1 MGGGLA
7 QQLSMFG
14 SGAVLTRAPAFSS
27 ALPHAAARWRERGGL
42 LVVPRRE
49 DAARALLD
57 EAGGGRA
64 VLGREAVTFAGL
76 RGRVAAAAGVP
87 EPAPP
92 AAIEV
97 RLALREVLDAADL
110 SAFGDSARAPGFLAA
125 IERALAEL
133 REARV
138 PPARAAEA
146 AATPVAAAVA
156 AIHAAAAETVPL
168 PSDALWAV
176 ADAADGVGSFP
187 PVTVSGFDDLVP
199 GQWALL
205 HALARTT
212 PVEVVMPFD
221 AARPAFEARRDRQAR
236 WEREAGAVER
246 AGGAA
251 AAGPPALAARLFE
264 DGPPA
269 AAAPPV
275 RLVAAAGTRG
285 MLRAALDEAL
295 AAIDGGVAPSQVA
308 LVVPRL
314 AEVRDDLERLLDDWG
329 VPARLTSRV
338 RALEAPLAL
347 ALTHLLRLGELAPD
361 APGALDHL
369 LGWLRTP
376 YSGADPAQV
385 DLFEAGA
392 RRGGIATRGELMSRW
407 EGLAIG
413 PARRLVA
420 AARLG
425 PRAQLAA
432 MVDAG
437 WQALRRAGAAD
448 ALPARADLRDRGA
461 LAALGGLAAAVSDAG
476 EGEDDAAPARPRGP
490 LPPGVVGELIADLTF
505 LAREEAPGGLDVHD
519 LASVRG
525 SRYEVVVIAG
535 LDGDGTPARPAPDP
549 LLAAMRE
556 GLADVL
562 PARAPGTSESRL
574 RFVHAADAARS
585 RLVLVRRAVDDEGRE
600 LAPSPYWLEAC
611 RVAGRPFDELDRAP
625 GARGEVPDAAAAAR
639 SERDALRAM
648 ALDGEVAPGLLA
660 EAAARRLRPVGLG
673 PDAFRDRAR
682 LRVTELEA
690 FLRCPYGWFR
700 DSYLSPAEMEDLID
714 PRFEGNLAHA
724 ALQRTYERMRDEGA
738 GPCVAATLDR
748 YRAALEAA
756 LPEVVAAER
765 PAGAGAAYEALEE
778 RLRRHLRAMLG
789 REAALA
795 SALVPQR
802 FEHGMASARLAAPVA
817 PGVEVTGTVN
827 RLDVSRD
834 GRAALVVDYKRSGA
848 DFAAASDDVMKRL
861 QLPLY
866 GILAEEA
873 IGAEPAGGLYMGILS
888 PRITGA
894 VRDDVAGAPVAARVS
909 RDDWERIAGD
919 AVAAA
924 RDAVARIRQG
934 RLDPPDPSSCARW
947 CRCEDLWR

>member
-1 MGGGLA
+1 MADTLHSEAGPKLDAGLGGGLA

-168 PSDALWAV
+168 PSDVLWAV

-432 MVDAG
+432 MVNAG

-535 LDGDGTPARPAPDP
+535 LDGDGTPARPAADP

-562 PARAPGTSESRL
+562 PARAPGTTREPPAVRPRGRRRPLAARARAPRGRRRGPRARALALLARGLPGRRAPL
-574 RFVHAADAARS
+574 RRARPRPRRARGGARRGGLRPQRAGRPARDGARRRGRAGAPGGGGGAADAPR
-585 RLVLVRRAVDDEGRE
+585 G
-600 LAPSPYWLEAC
+600 P
-611 RVAGRPFDELDRAP
+611 RP
-625 GARGEVPDAAAAAR
+625 
-639 SERDALRAM
+639 
-648 ALDGEVAPGLLA
+648 
-660 EAAARRLRPVGLG
+660 RRLPRP
-673 PDAFRDRAR
+673 R
-682 LRVTELEA
+682 
-690 FLRCPYGWFR
+690 
-700 DSYLSPAEMEDLID
+700 
-714 PRFEGNLAHA
+714 
-724 ALQRTYERMRDEGA
+724 
-738 GPCVAATLDR
+738 
-748 YRAALEAA
+748 
-756 LPEVVAAER
+756 
-765 PAGAGAAYEALEE
+765 
-778 RLRRHLRAMLG
+778 
-789 REAALA
+789 
-795 SALVPQR
+795 
-802 FEHGMASARLAAPVA
+802 
-817 PGVEVTGTVN
+817 
-827 RLDVSRD
+827 
-834 GRAALVVDYKRSGA
+834 
-848 DFAAASDDVMKRL
+848 
-861 QLPLY
+861 
-866 GILAEEA
+866 
-873 IGAEPAGGLYMGILS
+873 
-888 PRITGA
+888 
-894 VRDDVAGAPVAARVS
+894 
-909 RDDWERIAGD
+909 
-919 AVAAA
+919 AAA
-924 RDAVARIRQG
+924 RDGARGLPALPLRVVPRQLPVARRDGGPDRPPLRGQPRPRGAAADVRAHARRGG
-934 RLDPPDPSSCARW
+934 RAVRRGHARPLPGGPRGRAARGRRRASARPAPAPRTRPSRSGCGATCGRCSAARRRSRRRSCRSASSMAWRARGSPPP
-947 CRCEDLWR
+947 WRRAWR

>member
-1 MGGGLA
+1 
-7 QQLSMFG
+7 MFG

-146 AATPVAAAVA
+146 ATTPVAAAVA

-295 AAIDGGVAPSQVA
+295 AAIDGGVAPSRVA

-385 DLFEAGA
+385 NLFEAGA

-476 EGEDDAAPARPRGP
+476 EGEDDAAPTRPRGP

-505 LAREEAPGGLDVHD
+505 LAREETPGGLDVHD

-562 PARAPGTSESRL
+562 PARAPGTTESRL

-585 RLVLVRRAVDDEGRE
+585 RLVLVRRAVNDEGRE

-648 ALDGEVAPGLLA
+648 ALDGEVAPGLLE
-660 EAAARRLRPVGLG
+660 EAAARRTRPVGLG
-673 PDAFRDRAR
+673 PGR
-682 LRVTELEA
+682 L
-690 FLRCPYGWFR
+690 
-700 DSYLSPAEMEDLID
+700 
-714 PRFEGNLAHA
+714 PR
-724 ALQRTYERMRDEGA
+724 
-738 GPCVAATLDR
+738 
-748 YRAALEAA
+748 
-756 LPEVVAAER
+756 
-765 PAGAGAAYEALEE
+765 
-778 RLRRHLRAMLG
+778 
-789 REAALA
+789 
-795 SALVPQR
+795 
-802 FEHGMASARLAAPVA
+802 
-817 PGVEVTGTVN
+817 
-827 RLDVSRD
+827 
-834 GRAALVVDYKRSGA
+834 
-848 DFAAASDDVMKRL
+848 
-861 QLPLY
+861 
-866 GILAEEA
+866 
-873 IGAEPAGGLYMGILS
+873 
-888 PRITGA
+888 PR
-894 VRDDVAGAPVAARVS
+894 
-909 RDDWERIAGD
+909 
-919 AVAAA
+919 AAA
-924 RDAVARIRQG
+924 RDGARGLPALPLRVVPRQLPVARRDGGPDRPPLRGQPRPRGAAADVRAHARRGGGAVRRRPRSTATG
-934 RLDPPDPSSCARW
+934 RPSRPRCPRSSLAERAGRRRRRVRGPRGAAAAPPAGDARPRGGARVGARAAALRARHGERAARRPRGAGRGGDRARSTASTSRATGGPPSWSTTSAPAPTSR
-947 CRCEDLWR
+947 RRATTS